1 MDRGQKDNKKEKDRE
16 YEQKGELEIE
26 QQRE

>member
-16 YEQKGELEIE
+16 CEQKGELEIE